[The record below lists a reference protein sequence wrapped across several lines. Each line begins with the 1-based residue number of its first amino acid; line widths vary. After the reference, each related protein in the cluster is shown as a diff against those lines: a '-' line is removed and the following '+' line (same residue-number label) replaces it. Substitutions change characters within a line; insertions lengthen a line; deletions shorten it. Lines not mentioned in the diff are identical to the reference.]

1 MRQEFLL
8 LLFLFNTLVEFLGR
22 RGGERESEREKETE
36 ICGVEVRKTKNRFV
50 NNLYK
55 KTQVYSILNIYIFIK
70 YIKYVIFII
79 NILQLYIILYILI
92 NIL

>member
-1 MRQEFLL
+1 MERESRRERVGERERDRNLW
-8 LLFLFNTLVEFLGR
+8 
-22 RGGERESEREKETE
+22 RGGEKD
-36 ICGVEVRKTKNRFV
+36 KNRFV